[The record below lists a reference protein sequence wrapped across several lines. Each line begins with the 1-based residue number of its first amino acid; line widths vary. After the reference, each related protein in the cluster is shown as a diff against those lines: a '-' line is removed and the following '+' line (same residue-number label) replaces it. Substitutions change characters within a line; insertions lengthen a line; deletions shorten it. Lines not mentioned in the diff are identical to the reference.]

1 MKDDDGK
8 EIPPEPVPTD
18 SEIDEEVRRV
28 RRMWLVSEKGKQR
41 RQPAGRS
48 GSSSGRSVA
57 VEIKRSPRP
66 RGDRS

>member
-1 MKDDDGK
+1 MKDENGQDV
-8 EIPPEPVPTD
+8 PPEPVPSD

-28 RRMWLVSEKGKQR
+28 RRLWLVSDKGKQR
-41 RQPAGRS
+41 RQAPGRS
-48 GSSSGRSVA
+48 GSNGGRPVT